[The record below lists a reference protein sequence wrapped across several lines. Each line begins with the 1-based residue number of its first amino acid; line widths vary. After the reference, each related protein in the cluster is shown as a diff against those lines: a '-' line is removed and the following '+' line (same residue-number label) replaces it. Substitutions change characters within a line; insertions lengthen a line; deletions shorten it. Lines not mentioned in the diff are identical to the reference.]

1 MKNKRGMLA
10 LMFALFMFLSIGISK
25 ATANND
31 DENDK
36 VKHSVFHARKYKRRK
51 TKKQI

>member
-10 LMFALFMFLSIGISK
+10 LVFALFMFLSIGVSNT
-25 ATANND
+25 TANND

-51 TKKQI
+51 IKKQV